1 MGMEMFEELF
11 FTAFGW
17 LDTPT
22 LIVSIILCL
31 FSAFFSFKFLKLSLV
46 ISAFSAGYTF
56 GAETIG
62 LGLKDLVPGFDISI
76 IVGLLCAIVFALIA
90 VKIYKYFIYF
100 FGGYIGFA
108 IGLIATILIF
118 GFEGAGLIVGLVLS
132 VALAIFFAKLFYG
145 KFFKP
150 FYIVCASFSGMIN
163 AAIYTALIFS
173 KELEAM
179 LLAMLVGL
187 VLGFIAMICQF
198 RICKDITIEDVL

>member
-11 FTAFGW
+11 FMAFGW

-31 FSAFFSFKFLKLSLV
+31 FSAFFSFRFLKLSLV
-46 ISAFSAGYTF
+46 ISAICAGYTF

-62 LGLKDLVPGFDISI
+62 LGLKDIVPGFDVSI
-76 IVGLLCAIVFALIA
+76 IVGILCAIIFSLIA

-100 FGGYIGFA
+100 FGGYFGFV
-108 IGLIATILIF
+108 IGLIATVLIF

-132 VALAIFFAKLFYG
+132 VVLAIFFAKLFYG
-145 KFFKP
+145 KIFKP
-150 FYIVCASFSGMIN
+150 FYIVCASFGGMVN

-173 KELEAM
+173 KTFEAM
-179 LLAMLVGL
+179 LIAMLVGL
-187 VLGFIAMICQF
+187 ALGFIAMICQF
-198 RICKDITIEDVL
+198 RICKGINTEDIL